1 MTLICQTL
9 LVLLCAASLE
19 AQTGFQ
25 DLDVTTSNF
34 AAPGYYLLAPNARDS
49 IGLMDHSGK
58 TVIRKKSGIVSTLQ
72 AYSNKYITYFV
83 VDPLTNK
90 RYFIRRDHNLRV
102 VDTLT
107 LLGSHILDFHEGGMW
122 TDSTYMVLGIERR
135 TINMSVL
142 HPGGRPDATVEG
154 AVLQERTFD
163 GRLVFEWKSFDHIP
177 ITDATEDIDLT
188 QSLIDYI
195 HVNSIRPSLDGNILI
210 SCRHLDE
217 VIKIDKFTG
226 AVMWRLGGSS
236 SKGNEFAFE
245 NDTYNG
251 FTGFS
256 HQHTAWE
263 TPRGTILLFDN
274 GNLKPQPSSSRAVEY
289 DLDVEQHVAR
299 KVWEHIPNQQTISAS
314 MGSVQELDNGNV
326 LIGYGTL
333 RDGSTPGSLV
343 AEEVTKSGRV
353 AVSLK
358 NTASSEVVSYRVVKS
373 TFGMSACNIEVVTP
387 TTINLDCDDSTT
399 YITLQ
404 VDSVIRPTLIAVE
417 RHSYQPHWA
426 SFNGQTYCGILPLR
440 WVVRVQDTTALAGS
454 LRFGVHLMSIV
465 EDPDRIKLL
474 YRPIEGQ
481 GAFIALDGSYNAQ
494 QRQFVIKRV
503 MSGEFMLAYLD
514 CLEPSPASPV
524 NASVEI
530 PVATT
535 IIWKGAAINDG
546 YDVEISTTPQ
556 FVAPL
561 RFTTRR
567 VDTTIKGQQDA
578 TTYYW
583 RVRRIYKGY
592 ERGPWSETYRY
603 TTQLAIPE
611 PIYPKVQRDTVAIS
625 PKVVFRWSKTSGAD
639 RYRVTVS
646 DVELQQP
653 IVDVVT
659 AADSLALQEELMS
672 NMRYHWVVRSIKGTT
687 TGRPSAGQF
696 FVTTVAAPRLVS
708 PSNDTLVPHVT
719 NQYFSWQPVAGAK
732 QYVVMVKRRTTGAV
746 VAKDTMPG
754 LWAVLGNIPIKTELA
769 WTVQAIGRYGPGRTS
784 AEFYFNTY
792 STTPLRA
799 PQTTTP
805 KNIDNI
811 DTTQDVILRWTA
823 VNDAASYHVQITSAL
838 EFREFVADT
847 VVDKPEFNVGPLA
860 SATTY
865 AWRVMALSDYVVS
878 PWSDTARFI
887 TARDNSTALTP
898 LWPAIASIDVPTRG
912 TVRYT
917 TLDKFI
923 RYDVQFSRSSAFQDV
938 DLTFASTISSV
949 EYSQLLEHTRYY
961 WRVIGVREDGTTQT
975 GPLSTFT
982 TVYETVGVNPR
993 TRSSLATIETTP
1005 TGLSVT
1011 AQEVGLTYR
1020 VCNLLGQNIVTDSLA
1035 PFQRTHV
1042 SLDIRGPVFVII
1054 VPDDGTSS
1062 PITYSVLLR

>member
-1 MTLICQTL
+1 MMRICQIL
-9 LVLLCAASLE
+9 LVLLFAASLA

-49 IGLMDHSGK
+49 IGLMDHNGK

-72 AYSNKYITYFV
+72 AYSNKYLTYFV
-83 VDPLTNK
+83 VDPQTNK
-90 RYFIRRDHNLRV
+90 RYFIRRDHNLQV

-107 LLGSHILDFHEGGMW
+107 LVGSHILDFHEGGMW

-142 HPGGRPDATVEG
+142 YPGGRPDATVEG

-177 ITDATEDIDLT
+177 VTDATDDIDLT

-217 VIKIDKFTG
+217 VVKIDKLTG

-236 SKGNEFAFE
+236 SKGNQFAFE

-263 TPRGTILLFDN
+263 TARGTILLFDN

-289 DLDVEQHVAR
+289 ALDVEQHVAR
-299 KVWEHIPNQQTISAS
+299 KVWEHVPTQQTISAS
-314 MGSVQELDNGNV
+314 MGSVQELVNGNI

-373 TFGMSACNIEVVTP
+373 TFGMSACNVAVTAP
-387 TTINLDCDDSTT
+387 TTIDVGCDDSTT
-399 YITLQ
+399 FITLH
-404 VDSVIRPTLIAVE
+404 VDSLIRPTLAAFE
-417 RHSYQPHWA
+417 RHSYQPHAA
-426 SFNGQTYCGILPLR
+426 SFNGQSYCGVLPVR
-440 WVVRVQDTTALAGS
+440 WVVRLQDTTTLAGS
-454 LRFGVHLMSIV
+454 LRFRVHQMPVV
-465 EDPDRIKLL
+465 EDPDRVKLL
-474 YRPIEGQ
+474 HRPIEGQ

-494 QRQFVIKRV
+494 LQQFVVKRI
-503 MSGEFMLAYLD
+503 MSGEFMLAYRD
-514 CLEPSPASPV
+514 CLEPSPASPP
-524 NASVEI
+524 NAAVEI
-530 PVATT
+530 PTSTT
-535 IIWKGAAINDG
+535 ITWKGAAINDG
-546 YDVEISTTPQ
+546 YDVEVSTTPQ
-556 FVAPL
+556 FTAPQ

-567 VDTTIKGQQDA
+567 VDTTIKGQLDA

-592 ERGPWSETYRY
+592 ERGPWSEVYRY

-611 PIYPKVQRDTVAIS
+611 PLFPKTMRDTIAIA
-625 PKVVFRWSKTSGAD
+625 PRVTFRWSKTAGVD

-646 DVELQQP
+646 DVDLQQP
-653 IVDVVT
+653 VVDIVT
-659 AADSLALQEELMS
+659 TADSLALQEPLFS
-672 NMRYHWVVRSIKGTT
+672 NMQYHWVVRSVKGATI
-687 TGRPSAGQF
+687 GRPSPMQF
-696 FVTTVAAPRLVS
+696 FITTLAAPKPSS
-708 PSNDTLVPHVT
+708 PSNDTLLPHAS
-719 NQYFSWQPVAGAK
+719 NQYFTWQPVAGAK
-732 QYVVMVKRRTTGAV
+732 HYIVTVKNRSSGIV
-746 VAKDTMPG
+746 VAKDTVPG
-754 LWAVLGNIPIKTELA
+754 LWVVLGNIPMKTELA
-769 WTVQAIGRYGPGRTS
+769 WTVQAVGRYGPGQIS
-784 AEFYFNTY
+784 VEYYFNTF
-792 STTPLRA
+792 STTPLRS

-805 KNIDNI
+805 KNVDNI
-811 DTTQDVILRWTA
+811 DTAQDVVLRWTP
-823 VNDAASYHVQITSAL
+823 VTDATSYRVQLTSAL
-838 EFREFVADT
+838 EFRDLITDT
-847 VVDKPEFNVGPLA
+847 IVDKAEFNIGLLA
-860 SATTY
+860 AATTY
-865 AWRVMALSDYVVS
+865 AWRVMALADYVIS
-878 PWSDTARFI
+878 PWSDTARFM
-887 TARDNSTALTP
+887 TVRNNSIALTP
-898 LWPAIASIDVPTRG
+898 LWPPIASIDVPTRG

-917 TLDKFI
+917 TLDKYV
-923 RYDVQFSRSSAFQDV
+923 RYDVQFSRSSAFQDI
-938 DLTFASTISSV
+938 DLTFASTTSTV

-961 WRVIGVREDGTTQT
+961 WRVVGVRDDGTTQT

-982 TVYETVGVNPR
+982 TVYETVGVNHLDHSRTPR
-993 TRSSLATIETTP
+993 IETIAS
-1005 TGLSVT
+1005 GLSIT
-1011 AQEVGLTYR
+1011 ASERGFAYR
-1020 VCNLLGQNIVTDSLA
+1020 VCNLLGQVLQSGSLA
-1035 PFQRTHV
+1035 PFQTEQVYLNVRGPAFV
-1042 SLDIRGPVFVII
+1042 SLVPV
-1054 VPDDGTSS
+1054 DGALAPSTF
-1062 PITYSVLLR
+1062 SVLIR